1 MSSEMS
7 GGNPGGDT
15 PDLNAE
21 SAVLREILQ
30 WLARERA
37 SWLVWR
43 NSVGAMHSVDT
54 NTFVRFGLPGS
65 PDIICIVPPNGQ
77 FVGIE
82 CKRRDGGRL
91 SKEQQA
97 FKRASELRGAIYVV
111 ARSVEDLKGVV

>member
-1 MSSEMS
+1 MTP
-7 GGNPGGDT
+7 NPAGDT

-21 SAVLREILQ
+21 SNVLREVLQ

-43 NSVGAMHSVDT
+43 NSVGAHHGVDT
-54 NTFVRFGLPGS
+54 GTFVRFGLPGS

-82 CKRRDGGRL
+82 CKRRNGGRQ
-91 SKEQQA
+91 SPEQRAFQA
-97 FKRASELRGAIYVV
+97 ACEKRGGVYVL
-111 ARSVEDLKGVV
+111 ARSVEDLRKVIG